1 MKMARA
7 QNLVL
12 EHRDRGGSS
21 CDRTFQNEKKMEL
34 LEVDEQRLESGGGRR
49 YLKTKVTVAGKEKK
63 REKRKER
70 SFLLGQL
77 SIQA

>member
-1 MKMARA
+1 
-7 QNLVL
+7 
-12 EHRDRGGSS
+12 
-21 CDRTFQNEKKMEL
+21 MEL